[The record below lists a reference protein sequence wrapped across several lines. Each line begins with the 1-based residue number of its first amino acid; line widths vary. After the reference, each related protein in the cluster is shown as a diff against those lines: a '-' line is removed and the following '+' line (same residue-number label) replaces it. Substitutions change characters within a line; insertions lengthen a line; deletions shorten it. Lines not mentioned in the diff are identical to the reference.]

1 MACQLEPALISGD
14 ECTEEERNMMI
25 KIHGRKAVFP
35 GMIMLLIGLML
46 VGQVMAE
53 GHEVPE
59 FLGPQEPPFIPS
71 HPIAIVGGSLID
83 ATGAAPKFGYTILI
97 EGDKITKVGRSEDIK
112 VPEGVQIIDAEG
124 MTVMPGI
131 INSNQHIQLNPLYP
145 APTADLPLEI
155 LQARWEETFSR
166 MPQRAYVYLMQGVT
180 SMRQTS
186 GPSKRILPVKNSI
199 DAGEIAGPRIFLG
212 GALFMSAKHF
222 QSYIESRGT
231 PEDAIDWMR
240 NDFAYN
246 VIDDVKEGTD
256 RFLGPEFNYWKL
268 YMSDEVYDGDN
279 DFTDEELEYIIDKA
293 HKHGKIIDVH
303 AGGHNEGLRRMLDF
317 DVDTLE
323 HPFYGQE
330 LIDEDIIQ
338 GYVKKDVI
346 VDTLL
351 RVMVTGAEHAQDPH
365 RFSESLYI
373 MSMEP
378 KEYRLL
384 MRYRD
389 KMLFNKSAPDQSGLP
404 IYESS
409 PGTLEGINKEGDIFG
424 VTGPAYNDIQA
435 KRETSHENMRR
446 FIKAGAKF
454 SLGTDT
460 PSFLNF
466 QQEDPNAR
474 EYQYMVEEG
483 MTPMDAIVAA
493 TRTGAEAL
501 GLEDELGTIEE
512 GKLADVI
519 VISGNPLADIS
530 ALKRVHVVIKGGVRY
545 K

>member
-1 MACQLEPALISGD
+1 MFSNGA
-14 ECTEEERNMMI
+14 CTEKERNIMF
-25 KIHGRKAVFP
+25 KQHGREAVLSLVISFV
-35 GMIMLLIGLML
+35 IGLMSI
-46 VGQVMAE
+46 GQVMAE
-53 GHEVPE
+53 EQKLPAI
-59 FLGPQEPPFIPS
+59 LGPQEPPFVPT
-71 HPIAIVGGSLID
+71 HPIAIVGGLLID
-83 ATGAAPKFGYTILI
+83 ATGASPKIGYTIVI
-97 EGDKITKVGRSEDIK
+97 EGDKITKVGRSEDVKI
-112 VPEGVQIIDAEG
+112 PEGAQVINAAG

-145 APTADLPLEI
+145 APTADLPLDI
-155 LQARWEETFSR
+155 LRERWEETFSR
-166 MPQRAYVYLMQGVT
+166 MPHRAYVYLMQGVT

-186 GPSKRILPVKNSI
+186 GPSKRILPVKKRI

-212 GALFMSAKHF
+212 GALFMSERHF
-222 QSYIESRGT
+222 QSYIKDNNT
-231 PEDAIDWMR
+231 PEEAVDWIR

-246 VIDDVKEGTD
+246 VIDDVKEGTEP
-256 RFLGPEFNYWKL
+256 FLGPEFNYWKL
-268 YMSDEVYDGDN
+268 YMSDAVYDGEN
-279 DFTDEELEYIIDKA
+279 DFTDEELQYIINRA
-293 HKHGKIIDVH
+293 HKYGKIIDVH
-303 AGGHNEGLRRMLDF
+303 AGPHNEGLRRMLDF

-323 HPFYGQE
+323 HPFYGHV
-330 LIDEDIIQ
+330 LIDEDIIR
-338 GYVKKDVI
+338 GYVEKGVI

-351 RVMVTGAEHAQDPH
+351 RVMVTGAEHAEDPH

-389 KMLFNKSAPDQSGLP
+389 KMLYNKSAPAQSGLP

-409 PGTLEGINKEGDIFG
+409 AATLEGHSEEGDIFG
-424 VTGPAYNDIQA
+424 LTGPAYNEIQA
-435 KRETSHENMRR
+435 NRVISHKNMRR

-466 QQEDPNAR
+466 QQEDPNAL
-474 EYQYMVEEG
+474 EYRYMVEEG
-483 MTPMDAIVAA
+483 MSPMDAIIAA
-493 TRTGAEAL
+493 TRNGAEAL

-519 VISGNPLADIS
+519 VIAGNPLADIG